1 MKDNFLRSK
10 DIAIIAYGE
19 TKLERRSGKSPY
31 ELASQVAAELLG
43 KTQLSPKDID
53 GFGTNA
59 TMSDCTNPF
68 YSNFCADY
76 LGLSP
81 RWLQTSDLGGCS
93 ATGNVAR
100 ASAAIMAGL
109 CETVMLISADAPSTQ
124 MRPSYGGYRSEFFE
138 PTGIQGPPGAFGLLM
153 HRYMARHELKFEALG
168 KLAVAQREG
177 AVLNP
182 NAYEK
187 NRVPITV
194 NDYLTARMVSSP
206 LRLLDSVMYCDGAN
220 GLIVTSTS
228 RARKLGAKKMVH
240 PIAYAEIT
248 NFDAANMTPDITE
261 TGFSVVGPEALQ
273 KAGMSPKDICM
284 FHPYDDFLIA
294 EMLQLE
300 QIGFCARGEGS
311 RFLLETDV
319 SYRGTLPINTGGG
332 QISAGQPGLAGGGLN
347 LVEGVRQMFGEA
359 GERQV
364 KNTGNAIVTGIGVI
378 PYGRNWGSSSVLILE
393 A

>member
-1 MKDNFLRSK
+1 MNDNFLKSK

-43 KTQLSPKDID
+43 KTQLTPKDID
-53 GFGTNA
+53 GFA
-59 TMSDCTNPF
+59 TTVPMSECTNPF
-68 YSNFCADY
+68 YSNFCVDY
-76 LGLSP
+76 LGLTP
-81 RWLQTSDLGGCS
+81 RWLQTTDLGGCS
-93 ATGNVAR
+93 AAGSVAR
-100 ASAAIMAGL
+100 AAAAIKAGL
-109 CETVMLISADAPSTQ
+109 CETVMLISADAPSTH
-124 MRPSYGGYRSEFFE
+124 MRQSYGGYRSEFFE

-153 HRYMARHELKFEALG
+153 HRYMQKYELKFEALG
-168 KLAVAQREG
+168 KLAVAQRDG

-194 NDYLTARMVSSP
+194 EDYLTARMVSSP

-220 GLIVTSTS
+220 GLIITSTS
-228 RARKLGAKKMVH
+228 RAKKMRANKMVH
-240 PIAYAEIT
+240 PVAYAEIT
-248 NFDAANMTPDITE
+248 NFDCANMTPDITE
-261 TGFSVVGPEALQ
+261 SGFSVVGPEALR
-273 KAGMSPKDICM
+273 KAGLSPKDICM

-311 RFLLETDV
+311 RFLLDTDV
-319 SYRGTLPINTGGG
+319 SYKGTLPINTGGG

-347 LVEGVRQMFGEA
+347 LVEGVRQLFGEA
-359 GERQV
+359 GQRQV
-364 KNTGNAIVTGIGVI
+364 KKTGNAMVTGIGVI
-378 PYGRNWGSSSVLILE
+378 PYGRNWGTSCVLILE

>member
-1 MKDNFLRSK
+1 MNDNFLRSK

-19 TKLERRSGKSPY
+19 TKLERRSGKAPY
-31 ELASQVAAELLG
+31 ELASQVASELFSRTNL
-43 KTQLSPKDID
+43 TPKDID
-53 GFGTNA
+53 GFGT
-59 TMSDCTNPF
+59 TTSLSDCTNPF
-68 YSNFCADY
+68 YSNFCVDY
-76 LGLSP
+76 LGITP
-81 RWLQTSDLGGCS
+81 RWLQTSDIGGCS
-93 ATGNVAR
+93 VTGNVAR
-100 ASAAIMAGL
+100 ASAAIMAGM

-124 MRPSYGGYRSEFFE
+124 MRQSYGGYRSEFFE

-153 HRYMARHELKFEALG
+153 HRYRERYELKFEALG

-187 NRVPITV
+187 NRVPITID
-194 NDYLTARMVSSP
+194 DYLNSRMVSSP

-220 GLIVTSTS
+220 GLIITSTS
-228 RARKLGAKKMVH
+228 RAKQMRASKMVH

-248 NFDAANMTPDITE
+248 NFNAADMAPDIVE
-261 TGFSVVGPEALQ
+261 TGFSVVGPEALR

-284 FHPYDDFLIA
+284 FQPYDDFLIA

-319 SYRGTLPINTGGG
+319 SFKGALPINTGGG

-347 LVEGVRQMFGEA
+347 LVEGIRQMFGEA
-359 GERQV
+359 GQRQV
-364 KNTGNAIVTGIGVI
+364 KNTGNAMVTGIGVI

>member
-1 MKDNFLRSK
+1 MNDNFLKNK
-10 DIAIIAYGE
+10 DIAIIAYAE

-31 ELASQVAAELLG
+31 DLASQVASELLA
-43 KTQLSPKDID
+43 KTNLTPRDID
-53 GFGTNA
+53 GLGTH
-59 TMSDCTNPF
+59 TTLSECTNPF

-76 LGLSP
+76 LGITP
-81 RWLQTSDLGGCS
+81 RWLQASDIGGVSCI
-93 ATGNVAR
+93 GNIAR
-100 ASAAIMAGL
+100 ASAAITAGM
-109 CETVMLISADAPSTQ
+109 CETVMLFSADAPSTQ
-124 MRPSYGGYRSEFFE
+124 LRQSYGGYRSEFFE

-153 HRYMARHELKFEALG
+153 HRYTQRYELKFEALG
-168 KLAVAQREG
+168 KLAVAQRQG

-194 NDYLTARMVSSP
+194 EDYLNSRMVSSP
-206 LRLLDSVMYCDGAN
+206 LRLLDSVMYCDGGN
-220 GLIVTSTS
+220 GVILTSTA
-228 RARKLGAKKMVH
+228 RAKKMGVKKMVH
-240 PIAYAEIT
+240 PLAYAEIT

-261 TGFSVVGPEALQ
+261 TGFSVVGPEALR
-273 KAGMSPKDICM
+273 KAGMSARDICS

-294 EMLQLE
+294 EMMQLE
-300 QIGFCARGEGS
+300 QIGFCGRGEGS
-311 RFLLETDV
+311 KFLLDTDV
-319 SYRGTLPINTGGG
+319 SYKGTLPINPGGG

-364 KNTGNAIVTGIGVI
+364 KKTDNAMVTGIGVI
-378 PYGRNWGSSSVLILE
+378 PYGRNWGTSAVLVLE